1 MPFDLFDGLE
11 VLVEFLS
18 FGSSSKSSSDSE
30 KNKKSSKKSKCTTEL
45 WIGSFLVI
53 ASILYFIVFK
63 NSLPEE
69 DYVQTVLICILI
81 GFAISFILFFSL
93 YHLGIFY
100 FKSLF
105 KLILF
110 SSSVILLVISFVFFM
125 YYQSGIFL

>member
-18 FGSSSKSSSDSE
+18 FGSSSKSSSGSE
-30 KNKKSSKKSKCTTEL
+30 KNATNSKKSKYTTEL
-45 WIGSFLVI
+45 WSGSFLVI

-63 NSLPEE
+63 DPFPEE
-69 DYVQTVLICILI
+69 NYIQSALICILI

-93 YHLGIFY
+93 YHLGPFY
-100 FKSLF
+100 FKSPF

-110 SSSVILLVISFVFFM
+110 SSSVILLLISFVLFM